1 LEFFGDG
8 LPEKKLQLVGMS
20 ILLILLSPE
29 SGYYSLFLQGV
40 IRKDLKEV
48 HMSYLHRDK
57 KAMYTKEEYRRH
69 ENTLD

>member
-1 LEFFGDG
+1 
-8 LPEKKLQLVGMS
+8 MS

-69 ENTLD
+69 KNTLD